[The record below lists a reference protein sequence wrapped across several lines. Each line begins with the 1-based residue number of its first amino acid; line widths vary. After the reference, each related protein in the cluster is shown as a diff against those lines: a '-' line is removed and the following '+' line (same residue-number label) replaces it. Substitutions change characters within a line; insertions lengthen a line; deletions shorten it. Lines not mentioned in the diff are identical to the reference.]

1 MTASCPYCF
10 TPVEAD
16 RIGFRCVG
24 ACIPRPDV
32 QASFYAGKSLAV
44 PPVYCMIRNDRT
56 KQLPT
61 YVVCRRSGAQ
71 TAQEVCLVC
80 HRDLPPRWRQAR
92 TFTMTVTGAR
102 DTGKSVY
109 IAVVV
114 QMLLRYAQQRS
125 CTVMAYTQ
133 GTQDVYGNDY
143 YEPLY
148 HRNVVMEGTPSMTGG
163 GAYQED
169 PLIWEIAGGDG
180 GRFYLVM
187 RDIAGEDLE
196 RLTGREGAFSF
207 IDRAD
212 LILFL
217 FDPLML
223 DAVRKVLSGLIPD
236 LDTNRKGVR
245 PGEVLP
251 KILAQMSSG
260 GSRLALTICKFD
272 ALQQLPR
279 ANSKMAPVLAN
290 PAAHFNWDDTMV
302 RARTPSS
309 KQRVRALEEDGAF
322 LDAEV
327 CSMLRYLGEDA
338 VTLQAVQAVRNRKIA
353 ALRHFVVS
361 SLGETPQHREKLT
374 ERGISPFRVLDP
386 ILWGL
391 SQARVEF

>member
-61 YVVCRRSGAQ
+61 YVVCRRCGAR

-212 LILFL
+212 LVLFL

>member
-61 YVVCRRSGAQ
+61 YVVCRRCGAQ

-212 LILFL
+212 LVLFL

-374 ERGISPFRVLDP
+374 ERGISPFRVLAP
-386 ILWGL
+386 CLWGL

>member
-61 YVVCRRSGAQ
+61 YVVCRRCGAQ

-374 ERGISPFRVLDP
+374 ERGISPVRVLDP

>member
-61 YVVCRRSGAQ
+61 YVVCRRCGAQ

-148 HRNVVMEGTPSMTGG
+148 HRNVVMECTPSMTGG

-169 PLIWEIAGGDG
+169 PLIWDIAGGDG
-180 GRFYLVM
+180 GRSYLVM
-187 RDIAGEDLE
+187 RDIAG
-196 RLTGREGAFSF
+196 
-207 IDRAD
+207 
-212 LILFL
+212 
-217 FDPLML
+217 
-223 DAVRKVLSGLIPD
+223 
-236 LDTNRKGVR
+236 
-245 PGEVLP
+245 
-251 KILAQMSSG
+251 
-260 GSRLALTICKFD
+260 
-272 ALQQLPR
+272 
-279 ANSKMAPVLAN
+279 
-290 PAAHFNWDDTMV
+290 
-302 RARTPSS
+302 
-309 KQRVRALEEDGAF
+309 
-322 LDAEV
+322 
-327 CSMLRYLGEDA
+327 
-338 VTLQAVQAVRNRKIA
+338 
-353 ALRHFVVS
+353 
-361 SLGETPQHREKLT
+361 
-374 ERGISPFRVLDP
+374 
-386 ILWGL
+386 
-391 SQARVEF
+391 

>member
-61 YVVCRRSGAQ
+61 YVVCRRCGAR

-212 LILFL
+212 LVLFL

-309 KQRVRALEEDGAF
+309 KQRVRALEEDGAV

>member
-1 MTASCPYCF
+1 
-10 TPVEAD
+10 
-16 RIGFRCVG
+16 
-24 ACIPRPDV
+24 
-32 QASFYAGKSLAV
+32 
-44 PPVYCMIRNDRT
+44 
-56 KQLPT
+56 
-61 YVVCRRSGAQ
+61 
-71 TAQEVCLVC
+71 
-80 HRDLPPRWRQAR
+80 
-92 TFTMTVTGAR
+92 MTVTGAR

>member
-24 ACIPRPDV
+24 ACIPRPDA

-61 YVVCRRSGAQ
+61 YVVCRRCGAQ

-212 LILFL
+212 LVLFL

>member
-61 YVVCRRSGAQ
+61 YVVCRRCGAQ

-148 HRNVVMEGTPSMTGG
+148 HRNVVMEGTSSMTGG

>member
-61 YVVCRRSGAQ
+61 YVVCRRCGAR

-212 LILFL
+212 LVLFL

-309 KQRVRALEEDGAF
+309 KQRVRAPEEDGAF